1 MQAILTFYNFLLS
14 SALHHFLGGFLIMIG
29 IYKIISPKGRIYIGQ
44 SVDIERRFKWHRN
57 NTPKHKTRLA
67 NSLKKYGVE
76 NHLFEVIEQCEVS
89 ELNIKERYWQDYYD
103 VLNGGLNL
111 LLTKTHDKSGY
122 ASEETKTKLSKIR
135 TGKTHSKERR
145 LINSLSK
152 IGVKHT
158 KERVEINRKS
168 HTGLKT
174 KESTKEK
181 MRIKGLEINKND
193 SIRFA
198 CGKLILNTQTG
209 IYYLGLEPACEASG
223 IKRSTLSH
231 KLCGRLENNTDF
243 IRV

>member
-1 MQAILTFYNFLLS
+1 
-14 SALHHFLGGFLIMIG
+14 MIG

-67 NSLKKYGVE
+67 NSLKKYGVD

-122 ASEETKTKLSKIR
+122 ASEENKTKLSKI
-135 TGKTHSKERR
+135 
-145 LINSLSK
+145 
-152 IGVKHT
+152 GVQHT